1 MEDGAIVLSA
11 KLKGTFADENELM
24 DVRMTKYQSTDRTAL
39 LITSKSGDPQFTAT
53 VNMPTEEIADDHVFL
68 KGWSEN
74 EGLPEALE
82 AAGLVKLT
90 GRKCPAGFCEA
101 LEAKLLLPKTDQP
114 QP

>member
-1 MEDGAIVLSA
+1 MKDGTIVLSA

-24 DVRMTKYQSTDRTAL
+24 DVRMTKYSSTDRPAL
-39 LITSKSGDPQFTAT
+39 LITNKAGEPQFTAT

-82 AAGLVKLT
+82 EAGLVKLT
-90 GRKCPAGFCEA
+90 GRTCPAGFCEA
-101 LEAKLLLPKTDQP
+101 LEAKLLLPKTDQEL
-114 QP
+114 